1 MAEYSHL
8 SEPDPEFAP
17 YMAQLLAVP
26 PIYDLEARRARF
38 ETVFIETSKKSYS
51 PGLPKDSEYIVKDHQ
66 FEVTDGKI
74 LVRSLVP
81 ASKEGSDNTYPLM
94 VWMHGG
100 GWTSG
105 GVELDDYQLR
115 AICVELQISILNV
128 DYRLAPENPH
138 PTGLNDSYAV
148 LKWAAV
154 SPELFS
160 ADLKKGFIVA
170 GLSAGGHLAAVI
182 THKARDDP
190 FFSDKKLTGAL
201 LQIPAVLNPNA
212 VPEKYKSSLLSL
224 EQNKLGPGLSKES
237 IIWSMAQLGG
247 DPADPEVSP
256 LLYPS
261 HKGLVPTVI
270 QVCGLD
276 PLRDETLLY
285 EKLLKEEGVKT
296 KLTIYPG
303 VPHAFQ
309 YMFPSIKMGLK
320 WEEDYRAGLRWL
332 LDGAPQ

>member
-8 SEPDPEFAP
+8 SDPDPEFAP
-17 YMAQLLAVP
+17 YMAQLLATP
-26 PIYDLEARRARF
+26 QIPDLEARRARF
-38 ETVFIETSKKSYS
+38 DAVFIETSKKSYS
-51 PGLPKDSEYIVKDHQ
+51 PGLPKDSEYVVKDHQ

-74 LVRSLVP
+74 LVRSLIP

-105 GVELDDYQLR
+105 SIELDDYQLR
-115 AICVELQISILNV
+115 AICVQLQISILNV

-148 LKWAAV
+148 LKWAAG

-160 ADLKKGFIVA
+160 ADLKKSFIVA
-170 GLSAGGHLAAVI
+170 GLSAGAHFAAVI
-182 THKARDDP
+182 AYKARDDQ
-190 FFSDKKLTGAL
+190 FFHDKKLTGVL
-201 LQIPAVLNPNA
+201 LQVPPVLNPNA
-212 VPEKYKSSLLSL
+212 VRDEYFSPPSMTRNFGAPLLHCNYISETCPAL
-224 EQNKLGPGLSKES
+224 
-237 IIWSMAQLGG
+237 LGG
-247 DPADPEVSP
+247 NPADPEISP

-261 HKGLVPTVI
+261 QKGLVPTVI

-276 PLRDETLLY
+276 PLRDEAFLY
-285 EKLLKEEGVKT
+285 EKLLKDEGVKT
-296 KLTIYPG
+296 KITVYPG